1 MWVRCRP
8 AAFSI
13 HSRECQETAR
23 AIEGP
28 LEPRASLFFWTCLS
42 SEPVRKHGVLSGSVR
57 TLERC
62 FTSRASIGFPKKSLP
77 CFAPFLVDAQSR
89 VNGGWARIGVAW
101 LRYAR
106 MRRSLTQTD
115 GYLDGSLGGIA
126 CVALACVA
134 WVCVAWFACS
144 LSVGCASSGR
154 LGAEEREQNAS
165 VASNASITT
174 KAEDTRALVEALEEL
189 AAPWRDASGGLSLVR
204 EGHSAAPLRLVALN
218 HELNQELPQEPS
230 RQQNDGVV
238 TSQNCS
244 WRAEYRLE
252 PRTKHRAGD
261 DDSFG
266 AQFDADARMVMVEER
281 GLRLSIGGQMSVV
294 RKFLVRG
301 LASGRALT
309 LDVPL
314 EAANGDRLHLFVHG
328 AEVKPEF
335 GATHVLVELARDE
348 ATSIELRLID
358 PAPR

>member
-1 MWVRCRP
+1 M
-8 AAFSI
+8 
-13 HSRECQETAR
+13 
-23 AIEGP
+23 
-28 LEPRASLFFWTCLS
+28 
-42 SEPVRKHGVLSGSVR
+42 
-57 TLERC
+57 
-62 FTSRASIGFPKKSLP
+62 
-77 CFAPFLVDAQSR
+77 
-89 VNGGWARIGVAW
+89 AW

-106 MRRSLTQTD
+106 MRRGLTQTD

-126 CVALACVA
+126 CVALACIASV
-134 WVCVAWFACS
+134 ACS

-154 LGAEEREQNAS
+154 LGAEERERNAS
-165 VASNASITT
+165 VASNASVTT
-174 KAEDTRALVEALEEL
+174 KAADTRALVEALEEL
-189 AAPWRDASGGLSLVR
+189 AAPWRDASGGLSLVH
-204 EGHSAAPLRLVALN
+204 EGHSAAPLRLVALIQ
-218 HELNQELPQEPS
+218 ELNQDPS
-230 RQQNDGVV
+230 RPQNYGEA
-238 TSQNCS
+238 TSQDCS

-281 GLRLSIGGQMSVV
+281 GLRRSIGGQVSVV

>member
-1 MWVRCRP
+1 M
-8 AAFSI
+8 
-13 HSRECQETAR
+13 
-23 AIEGP
+23 
-28 LEPRASLFFWTCLS
+28 
-42 SEPVRKHGVLSGSVR
+42 
-57 TLERC
+57 
-62 FTSRASIGFPKKSLP
+62 
-77 CFAPFLVDAQSR
+77 
-89 VNGGWARIGVAW
+89 AW

-106 MRRSLTQTD
+106 MRRGLTQTD

-126 CVALACVA
+126 CVALACIASV
-134 WVCVAWFACS
+134 ACS

-165 VASNASITT
+165 VASNASVTT
-174 KAEDTRALVEALEEL
+174 KAADTRALVEALEEL
-189 AAPWRDASGGLSLVR
+189 AAPWRDAPGGLSLVH
-204 EGHSAAPLRLVALN
+204 EGHSAAPLRLVALIQ
-218 HELNQELPQEPS
+218 ELNQELIQELNQEPS

-238 TSQNCS
+238 TSQDCS

-281 GLRLSIGGQMSVV
+281 GLRRSIGGQVSVV